1 MFCSNLNTGRDILFT
16 TAPPLQIKVDRQP
29 KNKPACNI
37 VNVSDINWPFKKNLN
52 RYFEKS
58 IQLHTTN
65 RPSCSNANVL
75 VWLIFFR
82 LIQHCSTFGD
92 RIALTN
98 YTRAPKLWWHIVLRG
113 PCYSLYKLW
122 HSFIPT
128 HLKVKHPFN
137 IRVVNFQPTRCY
149 HFIFDGSDLLF
160 ICLVLFRWI
169 CSR

>member
-16 TAPPLQIKVDRQP
+16 TAPHCRSKLTDNQKTNQPAILPMSQTSTCHFFKNPNQIF
-29 KNKPACNI
+29 
-37 VNVSDINWPFKKNLN
+37 W
-52 RYFEKS
+52 KS

-65 RPSCSNANVL
+65 RPSCTNANVL

-113 PCYSLYKLW
+113 PCYSLYKLR

-137 IRVVNFQPTRCY
+137 IRVVNFQPIRCY